1 MSKIFITGNQ
11 RLVRGYSAAMAF
23 IGALI
28 LCGHAYYFAIGEL
41 SHDWYMSLIVG
52 AGALVTGLPLAMGWK
67 KPVLPEIHL
76 HSEKMEWKR
85 NAWNSSFM
93 WNKLDRVEF
102 NGRKLQVTY
111 AMTGASDSLKIPFL
125 TDTET
130 MLALKKSIRMACEIH
145 DIPFI
150 SDKQPAAVRR

>member
-1 MSKIFITGNQ
+1 MSKTFITGNQ

-23 IGALI
+23 IGVLI

-52 AGALVTGLPLAMGWK
+52 AGALISGLPLAMGWK
-67 KPVLPEIHL
+67 KPVHPEIHL
-76 HSEKMEWKR
+76 HSDKMEWKR
-85 NAWNSSFM
+85 NAWDTSFR

-102 NGRKLQVTY
+102 KGRELQVTY
-111 AMTGASDSLKIPFL
+111 RMTGASDRLKIPFL

-130 MLALKKSIRMACEIH
+130 MLALKKNIREACENHNIT
-145 DIPFI
+145 FI
-150 SDKQPAAVRR
+150 TDKQPVAVRR